1 MPTPPKPNG
10 RTHASPLLNLDL
22 AELETFVAVA
32 EAGSFSAAAQQLCV
46 TQPAVTGRVR
56 RLETTLGTTLLHRTT
71 RRVETTEHGARLLDE
86 ANHALRGLRA
96 VVAGFQEEARLARQR
111 VAVAA
116 TPMLA
121 ALAMPAVIQR
131 YSQRYPD
138 VQIDLLDM
146 QYRNALEAIDTGVAD
161 FALLCLEAE
170 DERYAFEPLRSD
182 DMVLVV
188 PPGHALAQEPRV
200 DATVFVT
207 HSMMIIEQYRALCD
221 RIDAILGSRGLSL
234 APVRV
239 VGNLTT
245 LVGMLE
251 AGLGITLLPRAIAQR
266 GDAKRHVIVEVD
278 GIDMRRT
285 FGIVQTSG
293 ARPGVA
299 AASFCQFLRDTFSA

>member
-1 MPTPPKPNG
+1 MSTSPKPNG
-10 RTHASPLLNLDL
+10 RATASPLLSLDL

-32 EAGSFSAAAQQLCV
+32 QAGSFSAAAQQLCV

-56 RLETTLGTTLLHRTT
+56 RLEAALGTTLLHRTT
-71 RRVETTEHGARLLDE
+71 RRVETTAQGARLLDE
-86 ANHALRGLRA
+86 ANQALRGLRA
-96 VVAGFQEEARLARQR
+96 VIAGFQDEARLARQR

-131 YSQRYPD
+131 YTQRYPD
-138 VQIDLLDM
+138 VQVDLLDM
-146 QYRNALEAIDTGVAD
+146 QYRNALEALDTGVAD
-161 FALLCLEAE
+161 FALLCLEEE
-170 DERYAFEPLRSD
+170 DGRYAFEPLRSD

-188 PPGHALAQEPRV
+188 PPGHALAQEARV
-200 DATVFVT
+200 DATVFAA
-207 HSMMIIEQYRALCD
+207 HGMMIIEQYRTLCD
-221 RIDAILGSRGLSL
+221 RIDEILGSRCLSL

-299 AASFCQFLRDTFSA
+299 AASFCQFLRDTFTV